1 MPIADLPSIPDGS
14 EIFIDS
20 NIFVY
25 ALSGSSPQC
34 RALLEKVSLGE
45 IRAVTSY
52 HVVGEVTH
60 KLMLAEHIAKG
71 GSPAGARKYLEGHPQ
86 VVRALTHY
94 WTAAERILAMNIL
107 FVPVDEATIR
117 SAQAVRVQS
126 GLLNND
132 SLIAASMM
140 RLGLTVIASNDE
152 DFAAVS
158 GFSVFQPTDL
168 QPK

>member
-1 MPIADLPSIPDGS
+1 MPIADLPSISNGS

-25 ALSGSSPQC
+25 ALSGRSAQC
-34 RALLEKVSLGE
+34 RALLQKVSVGE
-45 IRAVTSY
+45 ITAVSSY

-60 KLMLAEHIAKG
+60 KLMLAEHLANG
-71 GSPAGARKYLEGHPQ
+71 GSRTGARKYLEGHPQ
-86 VVRALTHY
+86 VVRALTQY
-94 WTAAERILAMNIL
+94 WNAVERILAMNIL

-117 SAQAVRVQS
+117 TAQAVRGES

-140 RLGLTVIASNDE
+140 RLGLTVIASNDG

-158 GFSVFQPTDL
+158 AFSVFKPTDV
-168 QPK
+168 